1 MRIKGVIAH
10 FLNDELRQ
18 KIYFLEWCKETL
30 VENRLFRYL
39 GNKRIRQLAEALCLL
54 GSNRVKVSLLILSL

>member
-39 GNKRIRQLAEALCLL
+39 GNKRLRQLVEALCLL
-54 GSNRVKVSLLILSL
+54 GSNRVKVHYHY